1 MLCHLLTKL
10 ELTAS
15 ASIAQRLTDDKVFQW
30 VKQNPHT
37 EINPL
42 AVTAK
47 ILSQPGIQLCVAT
60 AAVQSMQTG
69 FHRLHERLPWLVQH
83 SFITHNAGV
92 CMHLNMNKLR
102 FTVNILKKESKLK

>member
-1 MLCHLLTKL
+1 MRKKKL
-10 ELTAS
+10 
-15 ASIAQRLTDDKVFQW
+15 VFQW